1 MTARINLTVLV
12 VVLLVLVGIFAVGGT
27 VTGVLALR
35 QSSDVSAQALE
46 AADTAKES
54 AKVAQEDTET
64 LATNR
69 RNSILE
75 NCKDQ
80 NERNED
86 TIHTLDLRIARVA
99 KSVPPEELA
108 QLKAS
113 RAFTVSLV
121 NALAPHR
128 DCKVVLE
135 RAGF

>member
-12 VVLLVLVGIFAVGGT
+12 VILLVLVGIFAVGGT

-35 QSSDVSAQALE
+35 QSSSVSSQALQ

-54 AKVAQEDTET
+54 AKVAQQDTET
-64 LATNR
+64 LAANR
-69 RNSILE
+69 RNSVLE
-75 NCKDQ
+75 NCEDQ
-80 NERNED
+80 NERNEE
-86 TIHTLDLRIARVA
+86 TIRTLDLRIARLA
-99 KSVPPEELA
+99 KSLSPSELT

-128 DCKVVLE
+128 DCKVVLQ